1 MNTKKI
7 TVMAMTIAVAMILS
21 YIESQIPPLFT
32 AVPGIKMGLANIAVV
47 FALYKLGWKEAGVI
61 SLLRVFLV
69 SVMFS
74 PLGVMGLFYSLAGA
88 VLSLLVMIGLKA
100 AKLFSSVAV
109 SVAGGVFHNVGQIIM
124 ACILLRTKEIV
135 YYLPVLA
142 LSGIAAGV
150 LIGLVAAVMVQR
162 IHVEV

>member
-1 MNTKKI
+1 
-7 TVMAMTIAVAMILS
+7 MAMTIAVAMILS

-32 AVPGIKMGLANIAVV
+32 AVPGVKMGLANIAVV
-47 FALYKLGWKEAGVI
+47 FALYKLGWKEAGLI

-100 AKLFSSVAV
+100 AGLFSSVAV
-109 SVAGGVFHNVGQIIM
+109 SVAGGVFHNVGQIGM
-124 ACILLRTKEIV
+124 ACILLKTKEIV

-142 LSGIAAGV
+142 LSGIVAGV
-150 LIGLVAAVMVQR
+150 LIGLVAAVLVKR
-162 IHVEV
+162 IKLEV

>member
-1 MNTKKI
+1 MKTKKI

>member
-1 MNTKKI
+1 
-7 TVMAMTIAVAMILS
+7 MTIAVAMILS

-32 AVPGIKMGLANIAVV
+32 AVPGVKMGLANIAVV
-47 FALYKLGWKEAGVI
+47 FALYKLGWKEASGI

-109 SVAGGVFHNVGQIIM
+109 SVAGGVFHNIGQIGM

-142 LSGIAAGV
+142 LSGIVAGV
-150 LIGLVAAVMVQR
+150 LIGLVAAVMVKR
-162 IHVEV
+162 IRVEV

>member
-1 MNTKKI
+1 
-7 TVMAMTIAVAMILS
+7 MAMTIAVAMILS

-32 AVPGIKMGLANIAVV
+32 AVPGVKMGLANIAVV
-47 FALYKLGWKEAGVI
+47 FALYKLGWKEASGI

-109 SVAGGVFHNVGQIIM
+109 SVAGGVFHNIGQIGM

-142 LSGIAAGV
+142 LSGIVAGV
-150 LIGLVAAVMVQR
+150 LIGLVAAVMVKR
-162 IHVEV
+162 IRVEV

>member
-1 MNTKKI
+1 MKTRKI

-32 AVPGIKMGLANIAVV
+32 AVPGIKMGLANTAVV
-47 FALYKLGWKEAGVI
+47 FALYKLGWKEAGLI

-100 AKLFSSVAV
+100 TGLFSSVAV
-109 SVAGGVFHNVGQIIM
+109 SVAGGVFHNVGQIGM
-124 ACILLRTKEIV
+124 ACILLKTKEIV

-142 LSGIAAGV
+142 LSGIVAGV
-150 LIGLVAAVMVQR
+150 LIGLVAAVLVKR
-162 IHVEV
+162 IKLEV